1 MLASAGAAV
10 GVLVIIYL
18 LVGVLSVIAWVK
30 ILNKAGYSGWWV
42 LISLVPIVNF
52 VMFLVFAF
60 SDWPSQGRQGG
71 GYGQPPGGVPNW
83 SPSPPPAG
91 SYLPPAAG
99 GYPPAAP
106 GNYPPPQPPPQAP
119 PPPPFGGGMA

>member
-60 SDWPSQGRQGG
+60 SDWPSQGRQGREL
-71 GYGQPPGGVPNW
+71 
-83 SPSPPPAG
+83 SPARRRWLPAG
-91 SYLPPAAG
+91 RPRQLPPASAATPG
-99 GYPPAAP
+99 STAPALRRRD
-106 GNYPPPQPPPQAP
+106 GLTRT
-119 PPPPFGGGMA
+119 G

>member
-1 MLASAGAAV
+1 MLASAGAGL

-18 LVGVLSVIAWVK
+18 IIGVLSVIAWVK

-60 SDWPSQGRQGG
+60 SDWPSQRQQGG
-71 GYGQPPGGVPNW
+71 GYGPPPGGASTW
-83 SPSPPPAG
+83 SPSPPPSG
-91 SYLPPAAG
+91 GYLPPPAG

-106 GNYPPPQPPPQAP
+106 GNYPPPQAP